1 MERTAGQ
8 TNFSSTSTGPSY
20 SISTPSMQ
28 LLLTLILA
36 GLPLALGSVPVFMC
50 SWKISDGSPE
60 LVGFEWWCNAEKKI
74 TSNATADYACHYVDR
89 VADFGAPGFDRQLRF
104 RAACPHER
112 SDGWGYT
119 SWHGCGNPWA
129 VCVGANGPNDK
140 PIQCF
145 VRSAAPRGNHHTAL
159 TRRRPSSTST
169 LSGSTRMMTVS
180 VDHSE
185 TLSST
190 PREILNEKP

>member
-1 MERTAGQ
+1 
-8 TNFSSTSTGPSY
+8 
-20 SISTPSMQ
+20 MQ
-28 LLLTLILA
+28 LPLTLMLVGFPVVLA
-36 GLPLALGSVPVFMC
+36 SVPIFMC

-89 VADFGAPGFDRQLRF
+89 VADFGAQGFEKQLRF

-112 SDGWGYT
+112 NDGWGYT
-119 SWHGCGNPWA
+119 SWHSCGNPWA

-145 VRSAAPRGNHHTAL
+145 YSTDAHALFLHSNSKWVDKNDDCLWPTTFDSAEAAPSMVQIWN
-159 TRRRPSSTST
+159 
-169 LSGSTRMMTVS
+169 
-180 VDHSE
+180 
-185 TLSST
+185 
-190 PREILNEKP
+190 KK